1 METTSNEPRGIG
13 GWLILP
19 ALGLIIT
26 PFRMGFQFYHDLLP
40 VLASETWN
48 ALTDS
53 GSAAY
58 HPLWGPVLIFEVVA
72 NLALFAYTLWL
83 LWLFFN
89 KSKRVPRLF
98 IIWLALLAVTQII
111 DLLLTNQIPAV
122 ASQPTDPESIKD
134 VARSII
140 GAAIWIPYFMKS
152 RRVDNTFIEPVSNS

>member
-1 METTSNEPRGIG
+1 METALNEPRGIG

-19 ALGLIIT
+19 ALGLVIT
-26 PFRMGFQFYHDLLP
+26 PFRMGFQFYRDLLP
-40 VLASETWN
+40 ALAPETWN

-53 GSAAY
+53 SSAAY
-58 HPLWGPVLIFEVVA
+58 HPLWGPVIVFEVVA
-72 NLALFAYTLWL
+72 NLALFVYTLWL

-89 KSKRVPRLF
+89 KSKRAPRLF
-98 IIWLALLAVTQII
+98 IIWLVSLAATQII

-134 VARSII
+134 VTRSII

-152 RRVDNTFIEPVSNS
+152 KRVHNTFIEPVSDP

>member
-1 METTSNEPRGIG
+1 METALNEPRGIG
-13 GWLILP
+13 GWLVLP

-26 PFRMGFQFYHDLLP
+26 PFRMGFQFYRDMLP
-40 VLASETWN
+40 ALAPETWS

-53 GSAAY
+53 SSAAY
-58 HPLWGPVLIFEVVA
+58 HSLWAPVLIFEVVV
-72 NLALFAYTLWL
+72 NIALFFYTLWV
-83 LWLFFN
+83 LWLFFK

-98 IIWLALLAVTQII
+98 IIWLASLAATQTI

-140 GAAIWIPYFMKS
+140 GAAIWIPYFMNSK
-152 RRVDNTFIEPVSNS
+152 RVYNTFVEPVSNS